1 MKDDSIYIY
10 PNDTVAIICTVT
22 KSIGDSYYISTDDVA
37 IGSVDDDVFTCVDDN
52 SVYDSLEANINN
64 LKEGKKYYCFNK
76 SLDDLRSLYGQDN
89 YEVYNTTSYFMYRYM
104 TDIHDL
110 YNIIKKDKNGCYHI
124 HSIPVESVDKNTGD
138 PIQTLND
145 YNNPPVPVDE
155 FKKFNATYYMQ
166 ELNPNFD
173 PLKDRVNLLDFYN
186 YLKARILGNDEI
198 LKQISKQI
206 CFNLNADSPTDVK
219 NILSIGP
226 TGSGKS
232 QTFKEIGKYL
242 SIPVV
247 FCDSTLLSAAGYY
260 GDDVTDFLKKVY
272 FAANKKIDVANKAI
286 LVLDEIDKLRKSEL
300 EMKEAAQDALLKVIE
315 GSVFNV
321 DIDKSRGA
329 SIQLDTTGMT
339 IVGLGAFS
347 SIFKNRTMEGFKEPT
362 GFYSNSQLALLKK
375 EYEDKIASYNPY
387 EVSSQELID
396 YGFKN
401 EFIPRFHSSNVFKP
415 MDRDGIRRAF
425 VEGLNSPLLRKVKI
439 YERLYN
445 TILIFDYSFV
455 DALTEAAY
463 KLNCGG
469 RALDNVC
476 ELAFSQSEFDM
487 YILNYNNPN
496 KKLTLKVTGKTVEN
510 PKNFDLY

>member
-1 MKDDSIYIY
+1 MKDDSIYVY
-10 PNDTVAIICTVT
+10 PNDVVTIICTVN
-22 KSIGDSYYISTDDVA
+22 KSVGSSYLISTDDVA
-37 IGSVDDDVFTCVDDN
+37 IGSIDDDVFTCVDDN
-52 SVYDSLEANINN
+52 SIYDSLESNIYN
-64 LKEGKKYYCFNK
+64 LEEGKKYYCFNK

-104 TDIHDL
+104 SDIHNL
-110 YNIIKKDKNGCYHI
+110 YKVIKKDKYGYYHI
-124 HSIPVESVDKNTGD
+124 HSIPIESVDKNTGD
-138 PIQTLND
+138 PIQILND

-155 FKKFNATYYMQ
+155 FKKFKATYYMQ
-166 ELNPNFD
+166 ERDPNFD

-198 LKQISKQI
+198 LKLISKQI
-206 CFNLNADSPTDVK
+206 CFNLNADSPNDVK
-219 NILSIGP
+219 NILAIGP

-272 FAANKKIDVANKAI
+272 FAANKKIDVANKSI
-286 LVLDEIDKLRKSEL
+286 LVLDEIDKLKKSDL
-300 EMKEAAQDALLKVIE
+300 SMKEAAQDALLKVIE

-329 SIQLDTTGMT
+329 SVQLDTTGMT

-347 SIFKNRTMEGFKEPT
+347 SIFKNRTMEGFKYPT
-362 GFYSNSQLALLKK
+362 GFYSNSQLELLKK

-387 EVSSQELID
+387 EVSRQELID
-396 YGFKN
+396 CGFKD
-401 EFIPRFHSSNVFKP
+401 EFFARFHSSNVFKP

-455 DALTEAAY
+455 EALTEDAY

-469 RALDNVC
+469 RSLDNVC
-476 ELAFSQSEFDM
+476 ELAFSQCEFDM
-487 YILNYNNPN
+487 YVLNYNNPK

>member
-52 SVYDSLEANINN
+52 SVYDSLEANINS

-286 LVLDEIDKLRKSEL
+286 LVLDEIDKLKKSDL
-300 EMKEAAQDALLKVIE
+300 SMKEAAQDALLKVIE

-347 SIFKNRTMEGFKEPT
+347 SIFKNRTMEGYKEPM
-362 GFYSNSQLALLKK
+362 GFHSKSELDLLKK

-387 EVSSQELID
+387 EVSREELID
-396 YGFKN
+396 YGFKD
-401 EFIPRFHSSNVFKP
+401 EFIPRLHSCHIFRP
-415 MDRDGIRRAF
+415 MDKDGIRRAF

-439 YERLYN
+439 YDRLYN
-445 TILIFDYSFV
+445 TILIFDVSFV
-455 DALTEAAY
+455 DALTEAAH

-476 ELAFSQSEFDM
+476 EMAFSQCEFDM
-487 YILNYNNPN
+487 YVLNFNNPN

-510 PKNFDLY
+510 PKNFELY